1 MQLLRRSPLPLAAFG
16 FAAFFLL
23 EAVHG
28 RAQTADPS
36 GPGRS
41 SAPQDDKAAP
51 GQTAVPQDEAAPA
64 QTAPQDDKTG
74 KDRSLIPMKDS
85 KQLGVV
91 DGDPSTPGAVDER
104 AARVNEALQAR
115 DYEKAETLLLEAAEA
130 NPRSPGVLRLLGAV
144 FFMRGKPLNAAVAL
158 KKAEAIA
165 PLDER
170 SRFTLVMSYVAL
182 GHRDWAR
189 PELAKLVDASPGNAL
204 YQYWTGR
211 LDYDDQ
217 QFAKAVESLRR
228 AVQLDPT
235 LAKAHDTLGLCYE
248 ALGRFDEAELSWR
261 EAIRLESGKPTRSPW
276 PSLNLGVM
284 LARLDRADAAEARFR
299 EAIASDPRF
308 GPAHYQLGLALEK
321 KGRTADALAALEEA
335 ARLDPASAEAQYA
348 LARVYRRAGDSA
360 KADGALRRFE
370 ELKKEKDE
378 KTGRT
383 ATSAPET
390 NQ

>member
-1 MQLLRRSPLPLAAFG
+1 MRFLTRFPLPLALVLL
-16 FAAFFLL
+16 AALY
-23 EAVHG
+23 G

-36 GPGRS
+36 GPAQAV
-41 SAPQDDKAAP
+41 APQDDK
-51 GQTAVPQDEAAPA
+51 
-64 QTAPQDDKTG
+64 
-74 KDRSLIPMKDS
+74 DRQLIPMKDS

-91 DGDPSTPGAVDER
+91 DGDPATSGAVDER
-104 AARVNEALQAR
+104 SARIHEALQAR
-115 DYEKAETLLLEAAEA
+115 DYDKAEKLLLEAAEA

-182 GHRDWAR
+182 GHGDWAR
-189 PELAKLVDASPGNAL
+189 PELAKLVDAAPENAL
-204 YQYWTGR
+204 YHYWTGR

-228 AVQLDPT
+228 AVELDPK
-235 LAKAHDTLGLCYE
+235 LAKAHDSLGLCYE
-248 ALGRFDEAELSWR
+248 ALGRFDEAERSWR
-261 EAIRLESGKPTRSPW
+261 EAIRLESGTPGRSPW

-284 LARLDRADAAEARFR
+284 LSRLDRLDEAEARFR
-299 EAIASDPRF
+299 ESIASDPRF
-308 GPAHYQLGLALEK
+308 AAAHYQLGLALEK
-321 KGRTADALAALEEA
+321 KGRTADSAAELEEA
-335 ARLDPASAEAQYA
+335 ARLDPAAAEAQYA

-360 KADGALRRFE
+360 KAEGALHRFE
-370 ELKKEKDE
+370 ELKKEKDQ

-383 ATSAPET
+383 TTSAPGT
-390 NQ
+390 DQ